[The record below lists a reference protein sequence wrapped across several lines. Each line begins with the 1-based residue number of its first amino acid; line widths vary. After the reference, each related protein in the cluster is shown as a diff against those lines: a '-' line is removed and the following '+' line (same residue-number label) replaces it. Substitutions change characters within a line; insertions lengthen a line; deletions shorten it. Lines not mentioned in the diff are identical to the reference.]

1 MEACMKGSRFTYDP
15 EIVIELFN
23 LAAQSGKLASNAS
36 GIADIVFRTKE
47 SIESGFD
54 ERRFCRAGAPGRLSE
69 PRGNPFRKIDANSWF
84 HTRSLSSATQ
94 GRHPRCNRTT
104 PAPSVS

>member
-1 MEACMKGSRFTYDP
+1 MEARVKGNRFTYDP
-15 EIVIELFN
+15 EIAIELLN
-23 LAAQSGKLASNAS
+23 LSAQSSKLASYAS

-54 ERRFCRAGAPGRLSE
+54 ERRFCSTGALGRLSE
-69 PRGNPFRKIDANSWF
+69 PRGNPFRKINANSWF

-94 GRHPRCNRTT
+94 GHHGRCNRTT
-104 PAPSVS
+104 PASSVS